1 MRLFRRG
8 LECVAFALWAT
19 ACTES
24 PEPGN
29 IPPWGTLPWP
39 ARPEVDADAAAL
51 GRLLFYDPILGSD
64 GETACATCHSE
75 IWGLSD
81 GLPTS
86 IGVGGGTLTGPG
98 RQGTSVGTRNAQ
110 SLWNVAFREP
120 LFWDGREN
128 SLEDQALFPL
138 HSPIE
143 LDKSP
148 EQAVADISKIE
159 TYRQRF
165 EDTFGPPLP
174 GDPPSTGPV
183 TVGRLQVALAELQRT
198 FIADKTS
205 YDRWVDGDDG
215 AMTPQ
220 MVRGMVVLHESGCTR
235 CHAPPLFSS
244 DTFHARHPSDDP
256 GLMAVTTLE
265 SDRGRFRTPSLR
277 NVRMSEPYFHDGTIS
292 LLRTAIALE
301 AERDGVNLSTE
312 DLDALEAFIGRALVD
327 RSREPSRPKTVPSG
341 LPVPIDG
348 FRIIRP

>member
-1 MRLFRRG
+1 MRFPGLLFLVFVG
-8 LECVAFALWAT
+8 S
-19 ACTES
+19 ACAES
-24 PEPGN
+24 ADSDRN
-29 IPPWGTLPWP
+29 IPPWGDAPWP
-39 ARPEVDADAAAL
+39 ALPTVDPRAAAL

-98 RQGTSVGTRNAQ
+98 RKGPNLGTRNAQ
-110 SLWNVAFREP
+110 SLWNVVFREP
-120 LFWDGREN
+120 LFWDGRED

-159 TYRQRF
+159 TYRELF
-165 EDTFGPPLP
+165 AEAFGPPLP

-183 TVGRLQVALAELQRT
+183 TVGRLQVALAEFQRT
-198 FIADKTS
+198 FIADRSS

-215 AMTPQ
+215 ALTPQ
-220 MVRGMVVLHESGCTR
+220 MVRGMAVLHESGCTS

-244 DTFHARHPSDDP
+244 DTFHARHRSDDP
-256 GLMAVTTLE
+256 GLMATTNLE
-265 SDRGRFRTPSLR
+265 SDRGRFRTPTLR
-277 NVRMSEPYFHDGTIS
+277 NVRMSEPYFHDGSIPT
-292 LLRTAIALE
+292 LREAITLE
-301 AERDGVNLSTE
+301 LDRDGVALSAE
-312 DLDALEAFIGRALVD
+312 DLDALEAFVGRALVD
-327 RSREPSRPKTVPSG
+327 RSREPFRPKTVPSG
-341 LPVPIDG
+341 LPVPLDG
-348 FRIIRP
+348 FRIVRP